1 MKKYFP
7 LLAAACLAANL
18 FADQPKEKESN
29 SDVNV
34 ENPPGVPVNPGPPG
48 SKAKRSSKPTAQAAP
63 RHGAVA
69 EIKAF
74 SFNRSFSSERLSRPL
89 IVRSG
94 KADAKT
100 TAQLQEDLAIM
111 SRILEKSAADY
122 KDDHE
127 EAAGIPILA
136 LAGGKGI
143 RAVYLEDYGVLFT
156 LNVNIPLQP
165 EPKME
170 VIDDKA
176 GGAANEEWNEARN
189 EIFPGPGRGQRV
201 ARREFDPH
209 QFEEFRDSIIDD
221 LRNAAHIRN
230 LRDGDWITVVVRGR
244 NPVAE
249 VDGTVDFLVRGGY
262 GGGGDGAYRPV
273 EVGRSEVIA
282 ESSTMVMRI
291 KKGVLDEFARKKG
304 SVEEFKQKISL
315 TMY

>member
-1 MKKYFP
+1 
-7 LLAAACLAANL
+7 
-18 FADQPKEKESN
+18 
-29 SDVNV
+29 
-34 ENPPGVPVNPGPPG
+34 
-48 SKAKRSSKPTAQAAP
+48 
-63 RHGAVA
+63 
-69 EIKAF
+69 
-74 SFNRSFSSERLSRPL
+74 
-89 IVRSG
+89 
-94 KADAKT
+94 
-100 TAQLQEDLAIM
+100 M

-170 VIDDKA
+170 TVDDKPA
-176 GGAANEEWNEARN
+176 GAGNEEWAEARN
-189 EIFPGPGRGQRV
+189 ELFPGPGRGQRI

-230 LRDGDWITVVVRGR
+230 LRDTDWITVVVRGR

-249 VDGTVDFLVRGGY
+249 ADGTVDFLVRSGY
-262 GGGGDGAYRPV
+262 GTGDAYRPV
-273 EVGRSEVIA
+273 EVGRTEVIA
-282 ESSTMVMRI
+282 ESSTMVLRI
-291 KKGVLDEFARKKG
+291 KKGNLDEFGRKKV
-304 SVEEFKQKISL
+304 SAEDFKQKISM

>member
-1 MKKYFP
+1 MKKYIP
-7 LLAAACLAANL
+7 LLAAACFSAGL
-18 FADQPKEKESN
+18 FAQDKSEKEKTN
-29 SDVNV
+29 DLLL
-34 ENPPGVPVNPGPPG
+34 ENPPAAPASNPTTA
-48 SKAKRSSKPTAQAAP
+48 SKAKRSSKNTPQVGVP
-63 RHGAVA
+63 RHGTAS
-69 EIKAF
+69 EIKTF
-74 SFNRSFSSERLSRPL
+74 SFNRAFSSERLSRPL

-94 KADAKT
+94 KPDSKI

-111 SRILEKSAADY
+111 SRILEKSAAEY

-165 EPKME
+165 EPKTE
-170 VIDDKA
+170 TIDDKPA
-176 GGAANEEWNEARN
+176 GAGNEEWAEARN
-189 EIFPGPGRGQRV
+189 ELFPGPGRGQRI

-209 QFEEFRDSIIDD
+209 QFEEFRDSMIDD

-230 LRDGDWITVVVRGR
+230 LRDTDWITVVVRGR

-249 VDGTVDFLVRGGY
+249 VDGTVDLLVRSGFGT
-262 GGGGDGAYRPV
+262 GDAFRPV
-273 EVGRSEVIA
+273 EVGRTEVVA
-282 ESSTMVMRI
+282 ESSTMVLRI
-291 KKGVLDEFARKKG
+291 KKGNLDEFARKKG